1 VDDREAFL
9 EKRARLQV
17 GLENLKPLTTI
28 DEEIERTVDI
38 LNNFYEH
45 YAACQTVEE
54 QSNLIRLIIEEIHVR
69 DDELIR
75 IMFTNPFMPILHYS
89 EREGIQ
95 PFARDFRM
103 LISVRQAVA
112 DGEWGDAV
120 FDEDGEEGD
129 DLSQND
135 KNPTSDDEVSGLD
148 LRDRVSLTRHNIEFP
163 IPLPISTQSDH
174 LNPDKAK
181 LREIIFDLRS
191 QGWSFRQIAQEVGLH
206 WTRIQQLVNGEK
218 IPGNG

>member
-1 VDDREAFL
+1 LVRWTSVRTSIVDDREAFL
-9 EKRARLQV
+9 QKRAKLQV

-112 DGEWGDAV
+112 DGEWGMQYLMKTARR
-120 FDEDGEEGD
+120 GM
-129 DLSQND
+129 
-135 KNPTSDDEVSGLD
+135 TSPRTTKTPPVMM
-148 LRDRVSLTRHNIEFP
+148 RFR
-163 IPLPISTQSDH
+163 
-174 LNPDKAK
+174 
-181 LREIIFDLRS
+181 
-191 QGWSFRQIAQEVGLH
+191 GW
-206 WTRIQQLVNGEK
+206 T
-218 IPGNG
+218 